1 MKKPP
6 PSNAIINIFL
16 AIAVLFGC
24 FAIAAII
31 NHMSNQFQQNEVQI
45 EDSPL

>member
-1 MKKPP
+1 MKKPR
-6 PSNAIINIFL
+6 PSNIIINISV

-31 NHMSNQFQQNEVQI
+31 NHMSNQFQQNEVEIQ
-45 EDSPL
+45 DSPR